1 MPQSGRNLAVVAA
14 ATDTN
19 RLMLMHAVLRRIEL
33 RLVLVP
39 TTDLEVLR
47 RTALRLVV
55 IVVTAELDQ
64 ARPDLVTAELDRAR
78 PDLVRALKTPA
89 GQMASAAPA

>member
-1 MPQSGRNLAVVAA
+1 MRQSGRNLAAVVA

-33 RLVLVP
+33 RLVLVS
-39 TTDLEVLR
+39 TTDLKVLR

-55 IVVTAELDQ
+55 IVVLS
-64 ARPDLVTAELDRAR
+64 LIHI
-78 PDLVRALKTPA
+78 
-89 GQMASAAPA
+89 

>member
-1 MPQSGRNLAVVAA
+1 MRQSGRNLAAVVA

-55 IVVTAELDQ
+55 IVVTAELD
-64 ARPDLVTAELDRAR
+64 RAR
-78 PDLVRALKTPA
+78 PETPAADLETPA

>member
-47 RTALRLVV
+47 RTAELVV

>member
-55 IVVTAELDQ
+55 IVVTAELD
-64 ARPDLVTAELDRAR
+64 RAR
-78 PDLVRALKTPA
+78 PDLVRALENPA

>member
-1 MPQSGRNLAVVAA
+1 MRQSGRNLAAVAA

-19 RLMLMHAVLRRIEL
+19 RLMLMHAVLRQIEL

-55 IVVTAELDQ
+55 IVVTAELD
-64 ARPDLVTAELDRAR
+64 RAR
-78 PDLVRALKTPA
+78 PDLVRALETPA